1 MLFLIDI
8 DDFQITR
15 IKINNFINLPL
26 LKKKYVKCQSVIILK
41 IKSKGKEKKNLK
53 LDTSPPILCFLSL
66 IIIKFDPYF
75 MYLPIS

>member
-26 LKKKYVKCQSVIILK
+26 LKKKDVKCQSVIILK
-41 IKSKGKEKKNLK
+41 IKSKGKEKK
-53 LDTSPPILCFLSL
+53 I
-66 IIIKFDPYF
+66 
-75 MYLPIS
+75 